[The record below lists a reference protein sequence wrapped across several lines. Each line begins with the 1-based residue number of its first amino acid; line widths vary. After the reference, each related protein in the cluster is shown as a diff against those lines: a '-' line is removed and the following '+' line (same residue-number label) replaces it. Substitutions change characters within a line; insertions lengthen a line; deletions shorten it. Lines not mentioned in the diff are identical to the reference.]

1 MRIAFICGSLEP
13 GRDGVGDYTRRMAGE
28 LVRQGHQA
36 FIMSLRD
43 LNIPDTLIG
52 NQKDGSIDIP
62 VLRIPAGLGREECME
77 QASLWLEHFKPDCI
91 SLQFVPFA
99 YHAKG
104 LPYRLSHQLNSIRKA
119 RQLHIMFHELWVGMN
134 EGAPVKY
141 KVWGWLQRLMIQT
154 LLADLKPEIIQTQT
168 EAYQILL
175 AKLGYDVKLLPLF
188 SNIPL
193 VNPNKEKTAVS
204 YRGTGELSFIL
215 FGAIHYNAP
224 VKDFAN
230 EVQEY
235 AKVNSMQ
242 VRLFM
247 VGKCGDE
254 QRNWEEVF
262 RSIGADV
269 QNLGQQPPEVISG
282 MLSRASV
289 GISTTP
295 LALADKSGSV
305 MAMKEHG
312 LPVICVSALWKPA
325 GINNLKQPLGVSEY
339 RKGNLAKCLSADA
352 YCSDTNG
359 LEMVSQ
365 QFISAIQGKV

>member
-36 FIMSLRD
+36 FILALRD
-43 LNIPDTLIG
+43 FDLSDAFIG
-52 NQKDGSIDIP
+52 NQKDESIDIP
-62 VLRIPAGLGREECME
+62 VLRIPAGLGTEECVE
-77 QASLWLEHFKPDCI
+77 QASLWIEHFKPDCI

-141 KVWGWLQRLMIQT
+141 KVWGWLQRLIIQF
-154 LLADLKPEIIQTQT
+154 LIFDLKPEIIQTQT
-168 EAYQILL
+168 EAYQLLL

-193 VNPNKEKTAVS
+193 LNSSKERTAVS
-204 YRGTGELSFIL
+204 YRGTSELSFIL
-215 FGAIHYNAP
+215 FGAIHPNAP

-235 AKVNSMQ
+235 AKVNRMQ
-242 VRLFM
+242 VRVLM
-247 VGKCGDE
+247 VGKCGHE

-269 QNLGQQPPEVISG
+269 QVLGQQDPEIISA
-282 MLSRASV
+282 MLSKASV

-312 LPVICVSALWKPA
+312 LPVICVSVPWKPA
-325 GINNLKQPLGVSEY
+325 GVNNLKPPLGVTEY
-339 RKGNLAKCLSADA
+339 RKGNLAKCLSADT
-352 YCSDTNG
+352 YNSGTDS
-359 LEMVSQ
+359 LKMVAQ
-365 QFISAIQGKV
+365 QFISAMQGKV